1 MALHYDQHQ
10 FHSNS
15 ILCECNNFLQG
26 IYSKCI
32 MEIHEIWELDILW
45 YMPWLLM
52 RSFPLSLLNVQSQQN
67 LVDHLTKELARDSI
81 SNLAIMMDLRPI

>member
-32 MEIHEIWELDILW
+32 MVHALVTDILW